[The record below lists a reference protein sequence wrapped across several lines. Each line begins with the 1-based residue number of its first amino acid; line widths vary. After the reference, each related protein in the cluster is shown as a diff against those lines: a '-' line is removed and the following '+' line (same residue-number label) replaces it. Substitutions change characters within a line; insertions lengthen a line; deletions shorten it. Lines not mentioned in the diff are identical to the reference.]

1 MAIQCLLY
9 RGAIEDSVLS
19 GEIGGVIDGVAQRGI
34 GRMIPQV
41 GVQVFARDACR
52 LRAVMPV

>member
-1 MAIQCLLY
+1 MAIQRLLY

-19 GEIGGVIDGVAQRGI
+19 GEIGGVIDSVAQRGI

-41 GVQVFARDACR
+41 GV
-52 LRAVMPV
+52 